1 MSNAGEKAYL
11 NKILKALLDNENIPV
26 SRLADLLGVS
36 VKKLPEPGWTRW
48 MNGCSKRNW
57 GI

>member
-36 VKKLPEPGWTRW
+36 VKTARTRVD
-48 MNGCSKRNW
+48 
-57 GI
+57 